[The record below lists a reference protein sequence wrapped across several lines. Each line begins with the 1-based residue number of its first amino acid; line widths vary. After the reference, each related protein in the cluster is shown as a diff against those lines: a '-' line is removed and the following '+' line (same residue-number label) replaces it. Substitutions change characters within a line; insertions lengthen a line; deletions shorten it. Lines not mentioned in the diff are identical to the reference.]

1 MAAVKG
7 IYGAGKSSGMHNN
20 GVTHS
25 SGKRTPSTFSKV
37 SASAGKSSGT
47 ARGGDKGGCSPMG
60 NGK

>member
-1 MAAVKG
+1 MAVKG
-7 IYGAGKSSGMHNN
+7 HYGTGKSSGLHNKG
-20 GVTHS
+20 GVTHDM
-25 SGKRTPSTFSKV
+25 GKKTPSTFSKV